1 MPETKKT
8 FCRFCHVFCGLE
20 VDVEDN
26 RVIAVRGDH
35 DNPVSEGYTCP
46 KGRAEVERINHP
58 ERLRASQKR
67 VAGTF
72 QDIDSGQAVDEIGA
86 KLKQIVEEHGPES
99 VAVYVGCGG
108 HRSAAGG
115 PWYVAKWLEA
125 FGSPRLYTSLTID
138 SPSLIIAYDRLF
150 GGPLPLGVF
159 DIDHADLDFYE
170 VHISAIFC
178 VPPPKTPISHTVPML
193 VGHKK
198 KKKKIGDAALL

>member
-1 MPETKKT
+1 MTQTKKT

-20 VDVEDN
+20 VDVQDN

-35 DNPVSEGYTCP
+35 DNAVSEGYTCP

-58 ERLRASQKR
+58 DRLRQSLKRVDGEFVGIDSAQAIDEIGDRLRAI
-67 VAGTF
+67 
-72 QDIDSGQAVDEIGA
+72 ID
-86 KLKQIVEEHGPES
+86 EHGPES

-108 HRSAAGG
+108 HRTSAGG
-115 PWYVAKWLEA
+115 PWYVDKWLQS

-159 DIDHADLDFYE
+159 DIDHAE
-170 VHISAIFC
+170 SALF
-178 VPPPKTPISHTVPML
+178 
-193 VGHKK
+193 VGTNPV
-198 KKKKIGDAALL
+198 I